1 MMDVNGLLERLLA
14 DVALVRPEW
23 VALLPYMVLK
33 VDDWPQWP
41 S

>member
-1 MMDVNGLLERLLA
+1 MIGLNGLLERLLA

-23 VALLPYMVLK
+23 VAFLPYMVFK
-33 VDDWPQWP
+33 VDDGPHWP